1 MQVLRIEIPTLVLR
15 NEISITPPLG
25 CSPTIQRYG
34 CKQAPVCS
42 VEWSTNIPGMVITF
56 PRLVTH
62 HFQDGQLDMEFDS
75 SEAQIVLLL
84 LLLIPKQT
92 FKAWSKSGEF
102 NCFIVVVDSRS
113 KSRVS
118 NSWHNNG
125 DIEFPVCRGGICKVV
140 VLSIGCG
147 WVRGLTIILRGC
159 PPPLAY
165 KEYAVCKL

>member
-1 MQVLRIEIPTLVLR
+1 MFI
-15 NEISITPPLG
+15 
-25 CSPTIQRYG
+25 
-34 CKQAPVCS
+34 
-42 VEWSTNIPGMVITF
+42 EWSTNIPGMVITF

-102 NCFIVVVDSRS
+102 NCFIVVVAIVVVDSRS

-118 NSWHNNG
+118 NS
-125 DIEFPVCRGGICKVV
+125 
-140 VLSIGCG
+140 
-147 WVRGLTIILRGC
+147 
-159 PPPLAY
+159 
-165 KEYAVCKL
+165 

>member
-1 MQVLRIEIPTLVLR
+1 MFTHHPKVWLQTSTSMFI
-15 NEISITPPLG
+15 
-25 CSPTIQRYG
+25 
-34 CKQAPVCS
+34 
-42 VEWSTNIPGMVITF
+42 EWSTNIPGMVITF

-125 DIEFPVCRGGICKVV
+125 DIEFPVCRGGICRVV

-159 PPPLAY
+159 PPPPLWLIRSMLS
-165 KEYAVCKL
+165 VNCKLMKMIYYNTLINT